1 MSVLMPLGKN
11 INQKE
16 TVKVS
21 AYKTENSN
29 LWNDFVA
36 GSKNGCFLF
45 CRNYMDYHSDRFKDH
60 SLMFFQNDKLVG
72 LLPANVEEGV
82 LYSHA
87 GLTFGGVI
95 SNYSMS
101 TNLMLKIFEKIKEH
115 CLSQGIYKIIYKP
128 IPAIYHSIPSDE
140 DLYALFRSDAK
151 LIGRNVA
158 SCIYLPEKRKFET
171 KRREAIKKAQ
181 NNGLVVKQSYDVESF
196 MRLVEQVVTE
206 RHGARPVHTSGE
218 MCLLASRFP
227 SNIKLFASYRGAV
240 MLAGCLI
247 YESKNVAH
255 GQYAANSNEGRALG
269 AQDIIIDYLI
279 NDYYK
284 GKKYF
289 DFGISTLDHGRIL
302 NEGLIAHKESFGA
315 NTIVY
320 DLYEMPVVATVN

>member
-1 MSVLMPLGKN
+1 MTVLVPLSENTIEKDIVTISVYTP
-11 INQKE
+11 
-16 TVKVS
+16 
-21 AYKTENSN
+21 ENKSQWAN
-29 LWNDFVA
+29 FIA
-36 GSKNGCFLF
+36 KSKNGTFLF
-45 CRNYMDYHSDRFKDH
+45 YRDYMDYHSDRFKDH
-60 SLMFFQNDKLVG
+60 SLMFLQKGKLIA
-72 LLPANVEEGV
+72 LLPANVHEGV
-82 LYSHA
+82 LYSHE

-128 IPAIYHSIPSDE
+128 IPAIYHSAPSDE
-140 DLYALFRSDAK
+140 DLYALFRSAAK
-151 LIGRNVA
+151 LIGRNAA
-158 SCIYLPEKRKFET
+158 SCIYLPEKRKFDT

-181 NNGLVVKQSYDVESF
+181 KNSLIVKQSYDFEAF
-196 MRLVEQVVTE
+196 MRLVEQVVNE

-227 SNIKLFASYRGAV
+227 SNIKLFASYRDDV

-269 AQDIIIDYLI
+269 AQDIIINYLI

-284 GKKYF
+284 DKKYF
-289 DFGISTLDHGRIL
+289 EFGISTLDHGRIL
-302 NEGLIAHKESFGA
+302 NDGLIAHKESFDA
-315 NTIVY
+315 STIVY
-320 DLYEMPVVATVN
+320 DLYEMAIQ

>member
-1 MSVLMPLGKN
+1 MSVLMPLGKS

-16 TVKVS
+16 TVTVS
-21 AYKTENSN
+21 VFKTENSN

-72 LLPANVEEGV
+72 LLPANVNEGV
-82 LYSHA
+82 LYSHE

-101 TNLMLKIFEKIKEH
+101 TNLMFKIFEKIKEH
-115 CLSQGIYKIIYKP
+115 CLSQGIQKIIYKP

-140 DLYALFRSDAK
+140 DLYALFRSAAK
-151 LIGRNVA
+151 LIGRNAA
-158 SCIYLPEKRKFET
+158 SCIYLPEKRKFDT

-181 NNGLVVKQSYDVESF
+181 KNSLIVKQSYDFEAF
-196 MRLVEQVVTE
+196 MRLVEQVVNG
-206 RHGARPVHTSGE
+206 RHGARPVHTSDE

-227 SNIKLFASYRGAV
+227 SNIKMFASYRDAV

-247 YESKNVAH
+247 YESMNVAH
-255 GQYAANSNEGRALG
+255 GQYAANSNEGRTLG

-302 NEGLIAHKESFGA
+302 NGGLIAHKESFDA
-315 NTIVY
+315 STIVY
-320 DLYEMPVVATVN
+320 DQYEMAIQ